1 MLSAMSRIAFSLAI
15 ITALSA
21 CDTPGDSP
29 QSARPPAAVKTLPLA
44 PRKLEERIPA
54 LGTLLAR
61 ESVLIT
67 STVSEKVAALHFNEG
82 EQVKRGDLLATLE
95 QAEEQ
100 AQLRSA
106 RADLAEQEREVK
118 RLQGLIASQVTAR
131 NEYDQ
136 RVSNRERAHAR
147 IAEVEAKI
155 AERTLRAPFDGTTGL
170 RNLSPGALVS
180 AGDSITT
187 LDDLSVMR
195 MDLQVPSLLLSAL
208 SVGQKITA
216 FSEALD
222 REFSAEVTAINPRI
236 DPVSRSVT
244 VRARLDNPERLL
256 KPGML
261 MRLSLLKEQREAII
275 IPEQALESAQDSH
288 YVWLVNDEGKAEK
301 RQVTPGFRRAGEL
314 EIVSGLNPGEQLI
327 TEGFLML
334 RPGSPVAIQEG

>member
-1 MLSAMSRIAFSLAI
+1 MLSAMRRILFCLILA
-15 ITALSA
+15 TSLSA
-21 CDTPGDSP
+21 CDSASDSRG
-29 QSARPPAAVKTLPLA
+29 SARPPSAVKTQTLA
-44 PRKLEERIPA
+44 PREIEERIPA

-67 STVSEKVAALHFNEG
+67 STVSEKIVQLHFSEG
-82 EQVKRGDLLATLE
+82 QQVKQGDLLATLE

-106 RADLAEQEREVK
+106 RADLAEQEREIK

-136 RVSNRERAHAR
+136 RISNRERAHAR

-170 RNLSPGALVS
+170 RHLSPGALLS
-180 AGDSITT
+180 AGDSITS

-208 SVGQKITA
+208 RVGQNITA
-216 FSEALD
+216 FSEALN
-222 REFSAEVTAINPRI
+222 REFQAEVTAINPRI
-236 DPVSRSVT
+236 DPISRSVT

-261 MRLSLLKEQREAII
+261 MRLSLLKERRKGIVV
-275 IPEQALESAQDSH
+275 PEQALESAQDSH
-288 YVWLVNDEGKAEK
+288 YVWLVNGDGKAEK
-301 RQVTPGFRRAGEL
+301 RQVTLGTRRPGEL
-314 EIVSGLNPGEQLI
+314 EIVDGLSAGEHLI

-334 RPGSPVAIQEG
+334 RPGSPVAVQEG